1 MRKDGFTQFILD
13 EAMIIQSR
21 LKDSNIRVEN
31 HLAWPLYLDEKVD
44 DFEVEYY
51 SLVEIVK
58 HEIPTDISV
67 DETIFIPPTSPENKY
82 IWSRCLSEMRLKSIE
97 QSDIRIL
104 AGGKCEG
111 YLGKMPGVLEELII
125 TIEQKK
131 PVYLLGGFGGITHKI
146 TQSILNESIE
156 KELTERWQIENNEGY
171 ADLQQIAKQNGVSA
185 EYDEIKDL
193 ILKLDINLLAEKTG
207 LTLEQYQR
215 LMITPFIDEAAH
227 LILEGLVS
235 LSCTK

>member
-1 MRKDGFTQFILD
+1 
-13 EAMIIQSR
+13 
-21 LKDSNIRVEN
+21 
-31 HLAWPLYLDEKVD
+31 
-44 DFEVEYY
+44 
-51 SLVEIVK
+51 
-58 HEIPTDISV
+58 
-67 DETIFIPPTSPENKY
+67 
-82 IWSRCLSEMRLKSIE
+82 MRLKSIE

>member
-1 MRKDGFTQFILD
+1 M
-13 EAMIIQSR
+13 
-21 LKDSNIRVEN
+21 
-31 HLAWPLYLDEKVD
+31 
-44 DFEVEYY
+44 
-51 SLVEIVK
+51 
-58 HEIPTDISV
+58 
-67 DETIFIPPTSPENKY
+67 
-82 IWSRCLSEMRLKSIE
+82 
-97 QSDIRIL
+97 
-104 AGGKCEG
+104 
-111 YLGKMPGVLEELII
+111 
-125 TIEQKK
+125 
-131 PVYLLGGFGGITHKI
+131 LGGFGGITHKI